1 MHQQQ
6 KHISPALRLSQEN
19 LSAVHNSL
27 QNTPTAQSPRLT
39 PGGQMRS
46 PRSLN
51 MTPHASQVLASGA
64 ITSHRTPDRS
74 TTSAERKLQQRIKTP
89 TRTPTRTPPTTRT
102 PTPTPAVA
110 TAASIHHPN
119 SSSSSTSTQSLHPQQ
134 HSLGHIQPPP
144 PISLICKIDL
154 SRLLNVPIEWH
165 TNTYRLYG
173 HAPGH
178 QQNHLT
184 PSAGR
189 TPIFDHETIL
199 NADLQSCNNQMR
211 LKSTSNSN
219 FSGGGGS
226 GNATPRSTGNRT
238 PIQIAS
244 TISSASERELSH
256 SRENLH
262 ELTKENGNSG
272 RMSSRST
279 DGSICGGGST
289 PKDHLL
295 PPNGYSSTAAMAR
308 GYNSPN
314 AALSGVKLLTGVKHE
329 QIIKHEP
336 DSEYSCNET
345 KFKSDSSTDPSLI
358 KQELLILKQDYKP
371 SDLSEKSSLCSPI
384 DMPIEPKPR
393 RKRSSSSS
401 SSPYKEKKRK
411 KEKDLNAAVLSEK
424 DKMMVDSGDII
435 KDKEVAT
442 DSLKS
447 GKESAAMDEC
457 LTNANGQQTQMQLQ
471 VLTKIFLHL
480 FQLG

>member
-19 LSAVHNSL
+19 LSAAHNSL

-39 PGGQMRS
+39 PGGHIRS

-51 MTPHASQVLASGA
+51 MTSLASQVLAAGA
-64 ITSHRTPDRS
+64 IASHRTPDRS
-74 TTSAERKLQQRIKTP
+74 TTSAERKLQHRIKTP

-102 PTPTPAVA
+102 STPTPAFA
-110 TAASIHHPN
+110 AASALHHPN
-119 SSSSSTSTQSLHPQQ
+119 PTSSQPPTTSSHLHQQ
-134 HSLGHIQPPP
+134 HSVILQPPP
-144 PISLICKIDL
+144 PTSIICKIDL
-154 SRLLNVPIEWH
+154 SRLLSVPMEWH
-165 TNTYRLYG
+165 ANTYRLYG

-189 TPIFDHETIL
+189 TPIYDHETIL

-211 LKSTSNSN
+211 LKSTSSGN
-219 FSGGGGS
+219 FSCGGS
-226 GNATPRSTGNRT
+226 GSATPRSAGNHT

-244 TISSASERELSH
+244 TISSTSDRELSH

-262 ELTKENGNSG
+262 DLAKENGNPG
-272 RMSSRST
+272 RLSSRST
-279 DGSICGGGST
+279 DGSVCGGGST
-289 PKDHLL
+289 PKEHLL
-295 PPNGYSSTAAMAR
+295 PPNGYSSSAAMAR

-314 AALSGVKLLTGVKHE
+314 AAMGGVKLLTGVKHE

-336 DSEYSCNET
+336 DSEYACNET
-345 KFKSDSSTDPSLI
+345 KFKSDSTTDPALI

-371 SDLSEKSSLCSPI
+371 SDLSEKSSLCSPNNLTL
-384 DMPIEPKPR
+384 EPKPR

-411 KEKDLNAAVLSEK
+411 KEKELTSCLLTEK
-424 DKMMVDSGDII
+424 DKISVSSGDMS
-435 KDKEVAT
+435 KEN
-442 DSLKS
+442 DSVKCGKQS
-447 GKESAAMDEC
+447 GVLDDC
-457 LTNANGQQTQMQLQ
+457 LTKTNVQQNTQVIKTQ
-471 VLTKIFLHL
+471 TFAKF
-480 FQLG
+480 